1 MNSGEGGN
9 GDCQGSTASEHS
21 RRPPGG
27 WAGLIPG
34 HNVERHYCA
43 NIAARK
49 MAGSD
54 DVWSRMQICDSDRFR
69 QNLRAF

>member
-1 MNSGEGGN
+1 
-9 GDCQGSTASEHS
+9 
-21 RRPPGG
+21 
-27 WAGLIPG
+27 LIPG

-54 DVWSRMQICDSDRFR
+54 DVWSRMQICDPDRFR